1 MQSSPIPPV
10 SPSALRS
17 ARPQRPARPL
27 AGLFRLRP
35 YLRPLRLK
43 LIAGA
48 ICTIAV
54 SLLTLNNA
62 NLLHGLVDAIKAGQ
76 IGTLDHYALLI
87 LLFFGAKGLFTFGQ
101 MYCMANVTCRLAA
114 RLRGDIYEHLQ
125 KLSLSFYETQRTGR
139 LMAAITSDVPVLQ
152 SSLASGVV
160 DTLAA
165 PVTIVGGTAWLLWTN
180 WKLALVTLTLV
191 PLLVL
196 AILRAGKG
204 MRRHSQAAQG
214 SLADVSA
221 IVEETLA
228 GIRVVQSFVMESHEV
243 ARFTAESRR
252 AFRYLMRGARVRAT
266 LGPVLESFSAI
277 GMVFVLWFG
286 GRQVIA
292 GGLTIGELGG
302 FVLVLSMIAG
312 AFRSLGNIHVQLQQG
327 RAAAERIFE
336 LLDVAPTIADRP
348 GVRDLPRLEGAVA
361 FEHVTFG
368 YVRDL
373 PVLRD
378 LSFSLRP
385 GEIGALVGESGSG
398 KSTVAN
404 LIPRFYDVG
413 QGSVRVD
420 GFDVRDVPCASLRS
434 QVGIVPQETL
444 LFSGTVRENI
454 AYGRLD
460 ATQTEIEEAAR
471 AANAHEFVMNLPDGY
486 ATLVG
491 ERGLTLSG
499 GQRQRIAI
507 ARALLKDPRILI
519 LDEATSSL
527 DARAEALVQEALER
541 LMAGRTTLVIAHRL
555 STVRKA
561 DQILVMDAGRI
572 VERGTHDELLRMEG
586 VFARLYHRQFGA
598 ARADGPARS

>member
-1 MQSSPIPPV
+1 V
-10 SPSALRS
+10 RAHRRAHSPS
-17 ARPQRPARPL
+17 
-27 AGLFRLRP
+27 GLFRLRS
-35 YLRPLRLK
+35 YLRPLRPR
-43 LIAGA
+43 LIVGG
-48 ICTIAV
+48 ICTVAV

-76 IGTLDHYALLI
+76 IGQLDHYALLI
-87 LLFFGAKGLFTFGQ
+87 LVFFAAKGVFTFGQ
-101 MYCMANVTCRLAA
+101 MYCMANVMCRLAA
-114 RLRGDIYEHLQ
+114 RLRNDIYEHLQ

-139 LMAAITSDVPVLQ
+139 LMASITSDVPVLQ
-152 SSLASGVV
+152 NSLASGVV
-160 DTLAA
+160 DALAA
-165 PVTIVGGTAWLLWTN
+165 PVLIVGGTGWLLWTN
-180 WKLALVTLTLV
+180 WKLAVVSLTLV

-196 AILRAGKG
+196 AILRAGKR

-221 IVEETLA
+221 ILEETLA
-228 GIRVVQSFVMESHEV
+228 GIRVVQSFVMERHEV

-252 AFRYLMRGARVRAT
+252 AFRSLMRGARVRAT
-266 LGPVLESFSAI
+266 LAPVLESLGAV

-292 GGLTIGELGG
+292 GGLTVGKLGG

-312 AFRSLGNIHVQLQQG
+312 AFRSVGNIHVQLQQG

-336 LLDVAPTIADRP
+336 LLDVTPIIVDRP
-348 GVRDLPRLEGAVA
+348 GARELPRLQGTVA

-368 YVRDL
+368 YVRDI
-373 PVLRD
+373 PVLRE
-378 LSFSLRP
+378 LSFVLRP
-385 GEIGALVGESGSG
+385 GEVGALVGESGSG

-413 QGSVRVD
+413 QGAVCVD
-420 GFDVRDVPCASLRS
+420 GNDVREVTLASLRS

-454 AYGRLD
+454 AYGRLE
-460 ATQTEIEEAAR
+460 ATQEEIEEAAR
-471 AANAHEFVMNLPDGY
+471 AGNAHEFIMNLPDGY

-491 ERGLTLSG
+491 ERGITLSG

-572 VERGTHDELLRMEG
+572 VERGTHDELLRLDG
-586 VFARLYHRQFGA
+586 VFARLYRRQFGGA
-598 ARADGPARS
+598 LA